1 MNEDLS
7 KTEEPKMKETMPRIC
22 FGCGGNMPLRTISR
36 VFKINGKEIEI
47 REIEAYV
54 CEECGREIYTGDEAK
69 KIERLISKIKE
80 AETE

>member
-1 MNEDLS
+1 
-7 KTEEPKMKETMPRIC
+7 
-22 FGCGGNMPLRTISR
+22 MPLRTISR
-36 VFKINGKEIEI
+36 VFKINGKKIEI

-54 CEECGREIYTGDEAK
+54 CEECGREIYTGKKKK